1 MILDK
6 GSFNGL
12 GTGLESVQKRDRFF
26 KILLKKFNKI
36 LKSFDIGKNNVI
48 IELPLHQTTVIKYLF
63 EQGGSHAF

>member
-26 KILLKKFNKI
+26 KILLKKI
-36 LKSFDIGKNNVI
+36 
-48 IELPLHQTTVIKYLF
+48 
-63 EQGGSHAF
+63 